1 MRCTYYTYN
10 RIHED
15 SYEDNVEWLN
25 SQYEKYG
32 DRIVFAVRGNRFAR
46 IRPTKFHYV
55 YGSIDI
61 VPADTNL
68 VYIHSCRT
76 RYRTT
81 LQLQG
86 IYW

>member
-32 DRIVFAVRGNRFAR
+32 DRIVFAD
-46 IRPTKFHYV
+46 ISPRPDIGYVASIIVKDLPKFQPQQTK
-55 YGSIDI
+55 I
-61 VPADTNL
+61 
-68 VYIHSCRT
+68 
-76 RYRTT
+76 
-81 LQLQG
+81 QL
-86 IYW
+86 